1 MTMTRLAW
9 LWPIVITLSLIAAV
23 SAIVADLPQPL
34 RAAIVLWFIFVCP
47 DMAFVRLLRL
57 KEAWIEWVLAVAL
70 SMAIDLLVA
79 AFILYVGLWSPVW
92 ILVVI
97 AILTLA
103 GVLFQLASTIEQSY
117 SLHRQ
122 QASN

>member
-1 MTMTRLAW
+1 MTRSAW
-9 LWPIVITLSLIAAV
+9 LWPIVITLSLIAAI

-47 DMAFVRLLRL
+47 GMAFVRLLRL
-57 KEAWIEWVLAVAL
+57 KEAWVEWVLAVAL

-122 QASN
+122 QARN